1 MPADTAHAVLD
12 IDLAAVV
19 ANWRSLAARHPSGRV
34 AGVIK
39 ADAYGL
45 GARPVAAA
53 LYEAGCRHFFVAYLE
68 EALEVRDLLPG
79 AMIAVLNGPIPGTEA
94 TYVANDLTP
103 VLCSLDDIDRW
114 RRVAAE
120 RAPSPRHGRACPGH
134 PRVNGGGRMAGTRP
148 AMTRGRGPHPAILH
162 VDTGMSRLGLD
173 AEAMAALAADPGR
186 LNGVAIRYVMS
197 HLIASEVADDPLN
210 QLQRRRLAEAR
221 AMLPPAPL
229 SLANSSGIFLGS
241 EFASDLAR
249 PGAALYGINPTPGWP
264 NPMQSVVRL
273 HVRVLAVRQV
283 PAGATVGYNATW
295 TAARP
300 TRIAT
305 AALGYADG
313 YHRSLSGR
321 ASACFDGTP
330 VPLVGRI
337 SMDLTTFDVTDH
349 PAVQPGCWL
358 EVLGPHLSP
367 DDVAAAAGTNGYEVL
382 TSLGRRFQ
390 RVYRTA

>member
-12 IDLAAVV
+12 IDLAALV
-19 ANWRSLAARHPSGRV
+19 ANWRALGARHPSGPV

-68 EALEVRDLLPG
+68 EALAVRDLLPG
-79 AMIAVLNGPIPGTEA
+79 AMIAALNGPLPGTEA
-94 TYVANDLTP
+94 AYVANDLTP

-114 RRVAAE
+114 RRVA
-120 RAPSPRHGRACPGH
+120 GR
-134 PRVNGGGRMAGTRP
+134 
-148 AMTRGRGPHPAILH
+148 HPAILH
-162 VDTGMSRLGLD
+162 LDTGMCRLGLD
-173 AEAMAALAADPGR
+173 AEAMAVLAAEPGR
-186 LNGVAIRYVMS
+186 LDGVIIRYVMS

-210 QLQRRRLAEAR
+210 QLQCRRLLQAR

-229 SLANSSGIFLGS
+229 SLANSSGIFLGPD
-241 EFASDLAR
+241 FASDLAR
-249 PGAALYGINPTPGWP
+249 PGAALYGINPTPGSP
-264 NPMQSVVRL
+264 NPMQTVVRL
-273 HVRVLAVRQV
+273 HVQVLAVRQV

-330 VPLVGRI
+330 VPLVGRV